1 MLAYE
6 RLEPFG
12 SLHDEQMH
20 GAGVALQV
28 NMNRKRGTEP
38 VTAGHIFPALGR
50 ALGIGK
56 VIELKDP
63 KAMSKLL
70 ASRLFG
76 FTGKKRRDR

>member
-28 NMNRKRGTEP
+28 NMNRKKGTEP
-38 VTAGHIFPALGR
+38 VTAGHIFPALGK
-50 ALGIGK
+50 ALGIGH
-56 VIELKDP
+56 VVELKDP
-63 KAMSKLL
+63 KAMSKLI
-70 ASRLFG
+70 ASKIFG
-76 FTGKKRRDR
+76 HFGRRRRGR